1 MAYSIAFA
9 TSAKRQLDKL
19 PKPAQRQLG
28 AVIAQ
33 LAADPRPVGVVRL
46 SGEEGLYRVRCGHYR
61 AIYRIEDARLLILV
75 VKGWPPP
82 RHLPLRTDG
91 TPAK

>member
-9 TSAKRQLDKL
+9 TAAKRQFDRL

-28 AVIAQ
+28 AVVAQ
-33 LAADPRPVGVVRL
+33 LADGPRPAGVVKL
-46 SGEEGLYRVRCGHYR
+46 SGEEGLYRVRGGDYR

-75 VKGWPPP
+75 VKVGH
-82 RHLPLRTDG
+82 RRNIYR
-91 TPAK
+91 